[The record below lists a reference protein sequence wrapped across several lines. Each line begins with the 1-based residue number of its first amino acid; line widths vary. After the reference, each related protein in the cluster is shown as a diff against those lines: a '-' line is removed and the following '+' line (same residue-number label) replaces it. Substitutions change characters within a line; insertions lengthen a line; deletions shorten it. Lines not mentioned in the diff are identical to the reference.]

1 MSILPV
7 AKSVRP
13 GPLQRRSTLKRSFD
27 DTKFM
32 SAPNS
37 PTKRTRVT
45 FDSDVEIVSADDE
58 EDVDPQVLKELVR
71 RAIERH
77 RAGDNEPYDRY
88 SALFASDLSKP
99 NAPSMKTLRIHL
111 QALLSNVANLTKDCT
126 SLVDAV
132 LHSDWIAGDDA
143 YYTLAVRFLSNLIAA
158 QKGFQNKVVHT
169 LINLL
174 GPQKTRRILDHK
186 PMRQPKIHK
195 RTFQAIRHITL
206 NIPGTSGSL
215 ADRISARLHFEFEK
229 AEERMTYVRNF
240 MQLIE
245 YVPELSSSILHVVL
259 QELIKLDVLVQD
271 SLDDED
277 ELEEDL
283 LQHMSSSQTLLYKSS
298 QTLVETSSDDEDDIS
313 TSEESD
319 PEDNEDKTAEEI
331 QQQKIRENV
340 RQVDQIMEML
350 FEYYDKLITTGS
362 PDVRSTA
369 IAQLQ
374 KQFFASI
381 LPTYGSR
388 HPQFLIFHFA
398 QADEITI
405 DDFTANCIDCVV
417 GNRHNPIVRHAA
429 AAYLAGFV
437 GRGKHVSK
445 EVVQSCTE
453 LLCERVNDLREK
465 YDPDS
470 MPTTNRRHKEQEA
483 GRQLEACYGPDI
495 RRYGD
500 FYAMFQALVYI
511 FCFRWR
517 DLASSHSNAD
527 ADDDDDEDTEHAEY
541 RFEESLQETLRM
553 AIDSKLN
560 PLRVCTPIIV
570 DQFATLTA
578 ALGLFFLFP
587 KIESNKRVRVATH
600 WRGLSDLN
608 INQPDRDQSWIGDNG
623 MIEGYFPFDPYHL
636 PISRHWIQD
645 DYLDWTGVPGE
656 EAASDSE
663 DEGMQLLDD
672 VTDEEI

>member
-13 GPLQRRSTLKRSFD
+13 GPLHRRSTLKRSFD

-32 SAPNS
+32 DTPNS

-77 RAGDNEPYDRY
+77 RAGDNEPYERY

-132 LHSDWIAGDDA
+132 IHSDWIAGDDA

-158 QKGFQNKVVHT
+158 QKGFQNKVVHM
-169 LINLL
+169 LVNLL

-186 PMRQPKIHK
+186 PIRQPKIHK

-277 ELEEDL
+277 DMEEEL
-283 LQHMSSSQTLLYKSS
+283 LQHMSSSQTLLYRSS
-298 QTLVETSSDDEDDIS
+298 QTLAEISSDDEDDITS
-313 TSEESD
+313 SEESD
-319 PEDNEDKTAEEI
+319 LEDNADKTAEEV
-331 QQQKIRENV
+331 QQQKIREIV

-362 PDVRSTA
+362 PDVRSNA
-369 IAQLQ
+369 IAQL
-374 KQFFASI
+374 KNQFFANI

-388 HPQFLIFHFA
+388 HPQFLMFHFA

-405 DDFTANCIDCVV
+405 DDFIASCIERVASK
-417 GNRHNPIVRHAA
+417 RHNPIIRHSA
-429 AAYLAGFV
+429 AAYFAGFV
-437 GRGKHVSK
+437 GRGAHVHK
-445 EVVQSCTE
+445 DLVQSCTE
-453 LLCERVNDLREK
+453 LLCDQVNVLREK
-465 YDPDS
+465 YDPES
-470 MPTTNRRHKEQEA
+470 MTAVRRKRKEREA
-483 GRQLEACYGPDI
+483 DRQLQACYGPDI
-495 RRYGD
+495 RKYGD

-517 DLASSHSNAD
+517 DLASTRSDPD
-527 ADDDDDEDTEHAEY
+527 AEDDEVDGTEHTDY
-541 RFEESLQETLRM
+541 RFEERLTETLTM
-553 AIDSKLN
+553 AMDSKLN

-570 DQFATLTA
+570 DQFAKLTA
-578 ALGLFFLFP
+578 ALGLFFLPP
-587 KIESNKRVRVATH
+587 KIESNKQVRVATH

-663 DEGMQLLDD
+663 DDGMQLIDD